1 MAIGQV
7 LGGTLG
13 AAAGLALSGGNPA
26 AGAAGY
32 SLGSG
37 IGGLAEG
44 MMQQKKADSMDIT
57 GVIPQQ
63 TQLLEDIRMR
73 RRAMDAGT
81 MYQPQQRS
89 IMQTGQGAMR
99 EAVKATGGDVGAT
112 ISALQKISRG
122 TGRSLNE
129 LYGQMMNVGTQT
141 MGLENQMVADM
152 ANREYALSA
161 YAKQQQ
167 MYDAMQKQKDAL
179 QIISG
184 VVGQQ
189 LKSAG
194 YSDEDIWKFIME
206 NWDKIAGANKNAIG
220 TSSQLTTSQLPNL
233 LSSYSGG
240 VQVPFKETIIP
251 FK

>member
-1 MAIGQV
+1 MAIGQILGGV
-7 LGGTLG
+7 LGG
-13 AAAGLALSGGNPA
+13 AAGLALGGNPA
-26 AGAAGY
+26 TAAAGY
-32 SLGSG
+32 SIGSG
-37 IGGLAEG
+37 VGGLAEG
-44 MMQQKKADSMDIT
+44 MIQQKKAEGMDIM
-57 GVIPQQ
+57 GVTPQQ

-99 EAVKATGGDVGAT
+99 EAVKATGGDTGAT

-141 MGLENQMVADM
+141 LGLENQLVTDM

-161 YAKQQQ
+161 YAQQQQ

-194 YSDEDIWKFIME
+194 YSDDDIWKFIME
-206 NWDKIAGANKNAIG
+206 NWDKISGKENTNIG
-220 TSSQLTTSQLPNL
+220 QNGQLSITQLPNL
-233 LSSYSGG
+233 LSSYSDG
-240 VQVPFKETIIP
+240 VKIPYKQPIIP